1 MLEQQGILVPLLL
14 TLLHQMPGYT
24 GGFAWFVPTIAGILV
39 GLLHSAVENKNIA
52 NH

>member
-14 TLLHQMPGYT
+14 PLLHQMPGYT

-39 GLLHSAVENKNIA
+39 GFLHSAVENKNIA